1 MKLDRFAKYA
11 WFVLIYNL
19 LVIVWGVFLR
29 ASKSGDGCGQHW
41 LTCNGDLIPS
51 APELKTVIEFSHRI
65 MSGLSVIFVLILFI
79 WAFRK
84 YKKHAFIR
92 KTGFWSFIF
101 ILLEAAIGGLL
112 VLTGS
117 TAESITPG
125 RPFYMAGHLIITF
138 GLLLFLSLTA
148 WFANTVV
155 AFDFNKSR
163 KLIWLLIIAV
173 IGIFLV
179 GMSGS
184 TAALSSML
192 FPVNSLS
199 EGFLQDF
206 SSTSHILLRLRI
218 LHPIFSVSLSVFLFF
233 TATWVKKLANKDF
246 WTVRWANILQGLIL
260 LQLIIGGVTLI
271 TLAPIVMQLIH
282 LLLADF
288 VWISMVL
295 LAASFFY
302 IKPLKPLTK

>member
-1 MKLDRFAKYA
+1 MKLDKFAKYA

-51 APELKTVIEFSHRI
+51 APQFKTIIEFSHRL
-65 MSGLSVIFVLILFI
+65 MSGLAMIFVLILLV

-84 YKKHAFIR
+84 FKKYDFIR

-101 ILLEAAIGGLL
+101 ILFEAIIGGVL

-117 TAESITPG
+117 TAGSITAG
-125 RPFYMAGHLIITF
+125 RPFYMAAHLIITF

-148 WFANTVV
+148 WFANSSVN
-155 AFDFNKSR
+155 FDFKRER
-163 KLIWLLIIAV
+163 KVNWLLAAIV
-173 IGIFLV
+173 FGMFLV

-192 FPVNSLS
+192 FPANSLA
-199 EGFLQDF
+199 EGISQDF
-206 SSTSHILLRLRI
+206 SSSSHILLRLRV
-218 LHPIFSVSLSVFLFF
+218 LHPIFSVSLSVGLFF
-233 TATWVKKLANKDF
+233 FATWLKTLAEKDF
-246 WTVRWANILQGLIL
+246 WTVRWANILQGLVL
-260 LQLIIGGVTLI
+260 LQLVVGGVTLI
-271 TLAPIVMQLIH
+271 TLAPIAMQLIH

-288 VWISMVL
+288 VWISIVL
-295 LAASFFY
+295 MSASFFVS
-302 IKPLKPLTK
+302 KPLKSQIK